1 MIDKKNAVS
10 IWCITYNHKPYIRQC
25 LEGFVM
31 QKTNFPFIAIVHDD
45 ASTDG
50 TSDII
55 TEYAHKYPDIIYP
68 IIQTENQFSKG
79 FKEPI
84 RIKLELCRRTK
95 YVACCEGDDYWTD
108 PYKLQKQY
116 DFMEL
121 HPDYSAC
128 FHQAY
133 IHYEKCDKPDEICGE
148 IDNRDYAGL
157 ELYDQNHR
165 PATASFFFRSSVYD
179 SSVYR
184 KFLKEELI
192 FADIPLFLSCAHEGK
207 VRGMS
212 DIMSVYRKH
221 SLGLTNTFF
230 SGSKRMLR
238 FANDQLKIYKIFGNE
253 YKKECVNIYVVEY
266 LNYFFIN
273 KHEGRL
279 KLKSLL
285 KVGSKY
291 PITTLKFLFERWK
304 IHKSQL
310 KAHNF
315 G

>member
-1 MIDKKNAVS
+1 MNDKKYAVS
-10 IWCITYNHKPYIRQC
+10 IWCITYNHRPYIRQC
-25 LEGFVM
+25 LDGFVM

-55 TEYAHKYPDIIYP
+55 LEYAQHYPEIIHP
-68 IIQTENQFSKG
+68 IIQKENQFSRG

-84 RIKLELCRRTK
+84 RIKLELCKKTK

-116 DFMEL
+116 DFMEAN
-121 HPDYSAC
+121 PEYSAC

-133 IHYEKCDKPDEICGE
+133 IHHEEGDKEDETCGE
-148 IDNRDYAGL
+148 IDNRDYTGL
-157 ELYDQNHR
+157 ELYNDKYR
-165 PATASFFFRSSVYD
+165 PTTASFFFRSSVYD
-179 SSVYR
+179 SIVY
-184 KFLKEELI
+184 KNFLKENLI

-221 SLGLTNTFF
+221 ASGLTNTFN

-238 FANDQLKIYKIFGNE
+238 FADDQLKLYKIFGDE
-253 YKKECVNIYVVEY
+253 YKNECVKIYVIEY
-266 LNYFFIN
+266 INYFFMN
-273 KHEGRL
+273 KRKGHIQ
-279 KLKSLL
+279 LKSLF
-285 KVGSKY
+285 KVAFNY
-291 PITTLKFLFERWK
+291 PATTLRFLYERWK
-304 IHKSQL
+304 IHKSQ
-310 KAHNF
+310 
-315 G
+315 

>member
-1 MIDKKNAVS
+1 MTEKKYVVS
-10 IWCITYNHKPYIRQC
+10 IWCTTFNHKPYIRQC

-31 QKTNFPFIAIVHDD
+31 QRTSFPFVAIVHDD

-50 TSDII
+50 TKDII
-55 TEYAHKYPDIIYP
+55 MEYAQKYPEIIHP
-68 IIQTENQFSKG
+68 IIQKENQFSKG
-79 FKEPI
+79 FGEPI
-84 RIKLELCRRTK
+84 RIKLDLCKKTK
-95 YVACCEGDDYWTD
+95 YVACCEGDDYWSD
-108 PYKLQKQY
+108 PLKLQKQF
-116 DFMEL
+116 DFMES
-121 HPDYSAC
+121 HSDYSAC

-133 IHYEKCDKPDEICGE
+133 IHYENSDKENELCGE
-148 IDNRDYAGL
+148 FENRDYTGI
-157 ELYDQNHR
+157 ELYTQNP

-179 SSVYR
+179 SIVYK
-184 KFLKEELI
+184 KFLKEKLI

-221 SLGLTNTFF
+221 PTGLTNTFN

-238 FANDQLKIYKIFGNE
+238 FADDRLKIYKIFGEE
-253 YKKECVNIYVVEY
+253 YKKECINVYVIEF

-273 KHEGRL
+273 L
-279 KLKSLL
+279 KRGHLQIKSLL
-285 KVGSKY
+285 KVIFKY
-291 PITTLKFLFERWK
+291 PSTSLKFLYERWK

>member
-1 MIDKKNAVS
+1 MIEKKYVVS
-10 IWCITYNHKPYIRQC
+10 IWCTTFNHKPYIRQC

-31 QKTNFPFIAIVHDD
+31 QRTSFPFIAIVHDD

-50 TSDII
+50 TKDII
-55 TEYAHKYPDIIYP
+55 MEYAQKYPEIIHP
-68 IIQTENQFSKG
+68 IIQKENQFSKG
-79 FKEPI
+79 FEEPI
-84 RIKLELCRRTK
+84 RIKLDFCKKTK

-108 PYKLQKQY
+108 PLKLQKQF
-116 DFMEL
+116 DFMESHL
-121 HPDYSAC
+121 DYSAC

-133 IHYEKCDKPDEICGE
+133 IHYENSDKEDELCGE
-148 IDNRDYAGL
+148 FENRDYTGI
-157 ELYDQNHR
+157 EIYTQNP

-179 SSVYR
+179 SIVYK
-184 KFLKEELI
+184 KFLKEKMI

-221 SLGLTNTFF
+221 TTGLTNTFN

-238 FANDQLKIYKIFGNE
+238 FANDRLKIYKIFGEE
-253 YKKECVNIYVVEY
+253 YKKECINVYVIEY

-273 KHEGRL
+273 MKRGHL
-279 KLKSLL
+279 KIKSLL
-285 KVGSKY
+285 KVIFRY
-291 PITTLKFLFERWK
+291 PTTSLKFLYERWK